1 MTELFPVAFK
11 VRLPEVKLEEIFSAP
26 VKEFPLLAVQAVPAV
41 PALLPDRVKL
51 PVPAL
56 ATMLTGFQ
64 VPEDP
69 F

>member
-1 MTELFPVAFK
+1 MTELLPVAFK
-11 VRLPEVKLEEIFSAP
+11 VRLPKVKLEEILSAP
-26 VKEFPLLAVQAVPAV
+26 VKEFPLLAVQGAPAV

-64 VPEDP
+64 VLKDP

>member
-26 VKEFPLLAVQAVPAV
+26 VKEFPLLAVQATV